1 MNICLTGGAGFIGSH
16 LLDALLERGDTVV
29 VIDNFND
36 YYSPAIKRSNLKQA
50 ANHQGFRLV
59 EGDLLD
65 DNVLNAA
72 FDNETFD
79 AIVHLAARAGVRPSL
94 QDPILYEQVNGLG
107 TLRMLEAARL
117 NNVPHMVFASSSSV
131 YGDTTEPPFK
141 ESVKIDRPISPY
153 AATKAAGEL
162 YGHTYHHLYGIIV
175 NALRFF
181 TAYGPRGRPDM
192 AIAKFTKMILEGTPI
207 PFYGDGSTRRDYTYI
222 DDIIQGVMAAIDKPQ
237 GFEVFNLG
245 ESATT
250 TLTELVECLEDN
262 LGIKAI
268 LDKQPAQP
276 GDVTLTCADIT
287 KAQTQLGYAP
297 STQLAEGIKAYV
309 AWYRDTHA

>member
-16 LLDALLERGDTVV
+16 LLDTLLDRGDTVV
-29 VIDNFND
+29 VVDNFND
-36 YYSPAIKRSNLKQA
+36 YYSPDVKRANLNKASN
-50 ANHQGFRLV
+50 NPSFRLA

-65 DNVLNAA
+65 DAVLQTA
-72 FDNETFD
+72 FEGESFD

-107 TLRMLEAARL
+107 TLRMLEAARTYK
-117 NNVPHMVFASSSSV
+117 VPHLVFASSSSV
-131 YGDTTEPPFK
+131 YGDTTEPPFN

-162 YGHTYHHLYGIIV
+162 YGHTYHHLYGITV

-222 DDIIQGVMAAIDKPQ
+222 DDIVQGVVAAIDKPQ
-237 GFEVFNLG
+237 GFEIFNLG

-250 TLTELVECLEDN
+250 TLTELVECLEKE
-262 LGIKAI
+262 LGVKAT
-268 LDKQPAQP
+268 LDKQPSQP
-276 GDVTLTCADIT
+276 GDVNLTCADIS
-287 KAQTQLGYAP
+287 KAREKLGYAP
-297 STQLAEGIKAYV
+297 STPLREGIKAYV

>member
-16 LLDALLERGDTVV
+16 LLDTLLDRGDTVV

-36 YYSPAIKRSNLKQA
+36 YYSPNVKRANLNKASN
-50 ANHQGFRLV
+50 NPSFRLA

-65 DNVLNAA
+65 DAVLETA
-72 FDNETFD
+72 FEGESFD

-107 TLRMLEAARL
+107 TLRMLEAARTYK
-117 NNVPHMVFASSSSV
+117 VPHLVFASSSSV
-131 YGDTTEPPFK
+131 YGDTTEPPFN

-162 YGHTYHHLYGIIV
+162 YGHTYHHLYGITV

-222 DDIIQGVMAAIDKPQ
+222 DDIVQGVVAAIDKPQ
-237 GFEVFNLG
+237 GFEIFNLG

-250 TLTELVECLEDN
+250 TLTELVECLEKE
-262 LGIKAI
+262 LGVKAT
-268 LDKQPAQP
+268 LDKQPSQP
-276 GDVTLTCADIT
+276 GDVNLTCADIS
-287 KAQTQLGYAP
+287 KAREKLGYAP
-297 STQLAEGIKAYV
+297 STPLREGIKAYV